1 MAIQNREAFLAR
13 LAGRLG
19 RSPRITGVE
28 RPEWHV
34 QPQKQVLNQLTQDE
48 LVQVLEK
55 QCKVIH
61 TDFRKAE
68 CATLSQVL
76 GEVIKAYHGEQLI
89 IPKDERTEQ
98 LGLTNYF
105 DELRRSGKQVHE
117 WDASLGKEN
126 QVIAEK
132 ADIGITYSDM
142 ALAESGTVVLLNDLN
157 KSRSISLLPRSYIAI
172 IPKSTIVPRFTQ
184 AAESIRKE
192 LAEGKDVR
200 SCVSLVTG
208 PSNSADIEMKLIVGV
223 HGPIEA
229 TYIIV
234 EDK

>member
-1 MAIQNREAFLAR
+1 MAIHNREAFLER

-19 RSPRITGVE
+19 RSPRTAGVE
-28 RPEWHV
+28 RPVWRVH
-34 QPQKQVLNQLTQDE
+34 PQKDVLNGLTQDE

-61 TDFRKAE
+61 TDFRRTD
-68 CATLSQVL
+68 CVSLSQVL
-76 GEVIKAYHGEQLI
+76 GEVIEAYKGNQLVI
-89 IPKDERTEQ
+89 AKDERTEK
-98 LGLTNYF
+98 LGLTSYF
-105 DELRRSGKQVHE
+105 EDLRKSGKAVHE
-117 WDASLGKEN
+117 WDATLGKEN

-132 ADIGITYSDM
+132 ADIGITYSDI
-142 ALAESGTVVLLNDLN
+142 ALAESGTVALLNDQN
-157 KSRSISLLPRSYIAI
+157 QSRSISLLPRSYIAI

-184 AAESIRKE
+184 AVEQIRKE
-192 LAEGKDVR
+192 LTAGRDVR